1 MQEESLYQVALTLVP
16 DLGVVRTR
24 QLVAHLGS
32 ASAVFKAKKKEIAAV
47 EGIGEACAR
56 SVKAWKDFT
65 EAEKE
70 LGFAEKNGIQ
80 LLFLTDPAYPQRLL
94 HCYDPPTLLYCKG
107 HADLNRPRIISII
120 GTRSHTEYGR
130 QVTEQL
136 VSVLQTQQVTI
147 VSGLA
152 FGIDAIA
159 HRAALH
165 NQLPT
170 IGVLAHGLNTLYPT
184 QHRTLARDMLVNGAL
199 LTEFRSGTEPDKH
212 NFPKRNRIAAG
223 MADVTVVIETPVKG
237 GSMITAELACNYNR
251 DLFAVPGKISDP
263 KSSGCLQLIKQN
275 KAMIYTS
282 PEELL
287 ETMSWIEKKK
297 AAAKKQRELFIEFT
311 GEEKKIV
318 GLLLEQET
326 VPLDQLYLQSGLS
339 SSTVAAVL
347 LKLELQNVV
356 MSLPGKM
363 YRLT

>member
-1 MQEESLYQVALTLVP
+1 MQEETLYQVALTLVP
-16 DLGVVRTR
+16 DLGVVRAR

-32 ASAVFKAKKKEIAAV
+32 ASAVFKARKKEIAAV
-47 EGIGEACAR
+47 EGIGETCAR
-56 SVKAWKDFT
+56 SVKGWNAFT

-70 LGFAEKNGIQ
+70 LVFAEKNGIQ
-80 LLFLTDPAYPQRLL
+80 VLFLTDPAYPQRLL
-94 HCYDPPTLLYCKG
+94 HCYDPPTVLYYKG
-107 HADLNRPRIISII
+107 NADLNRPRIISII
-120 GTRSHTEYGR
+120 GTRSHTDYGR

-136 VSVLQTQQVTI
+136 VSALQTQQVTV

-159 HRAALH
+159 HRAAIQ

-170 IGVLAHGLNTLYPT
+170 LGVLAHGLDTLYPA
-184 QHRTLARDMLVNGAL
+184 QHRALAKDMLLNGAL

-223 MADVTVVIETPVKG
+223 LADVTVVIETPVKG
-237 GSMITAELACNYNR
+237 GSMITAELACSYNR
-251 DLFAVPGKISDP
+251 DLFAVPGKISDH

-282 PEELL
+282 PEALL
-287 ETMSWIEKKK
+287 DTMGWIEKKK
-297 AAAKKQRELFIEFT
+297 TVAKKQRELFLEFT
-311 GEEKKIV
+311 SEEKKIV
-318 GLLLEQET
+318 DLLLEQESMH
-326 VPLDQLYLQSGLS
+326 LDLLYLQSGLS

-356 MSLPGKM
+356 ISLPGKM
-363 YRLT
+363 YRLA

>member
-1 MQEESLYQVALTLVP
+1 MYQVALTLVP
-16 DLGVVRTR
+16 DLGVVRAR
-24 QLVAHLGS
+24 QLVTQLGS

-47 EGIGEACAR
+47 EGIGETCAR
-56 SVKAWKDFT
+56 SLKGWNAFA

-70 LGFAEKNGIQ
+70 LDFAEKNGIQ
-80 LLFLTDPAYPQRLL
+80 VLFLTDPAYPQRLL
-94 HCYDPPTLLYCKG
+94 HCYDPPTVLYYKG
-107 HADLNRPRIISII
+107 SADLNRPRIISII
-120 GTRSHTEYGR
+120 GTRSHTDYGR

-136 VSVLQTQQVTI
+136 VSVLQTQQVTV

-159 HRAALH
+159 HRAALQ

-170 IGVLAHGLNTLYPT
+170 IGILAHGLDTLYPM

-223 MADVTVVIETPVKG
+223 LADVTVVIETPVKG

-251 DLFAVPGKISDP
+251 DLFAVPGRIGDH

-275 KAMIYTS
+275 KAIIYTS

-287 ETMSWIEKKK
+287 DTMGWIEKKK
-297 AAAKKQRELFIEFT
+297 TPVKKQRELFLEFT

-318 GLLLEQET
+318 DLLLEQEA
-326 VPLDQLYLQSGLS
+326 VPLDLLYLQSGLS

-356 MSLPGKM
+356 ISLPGKM